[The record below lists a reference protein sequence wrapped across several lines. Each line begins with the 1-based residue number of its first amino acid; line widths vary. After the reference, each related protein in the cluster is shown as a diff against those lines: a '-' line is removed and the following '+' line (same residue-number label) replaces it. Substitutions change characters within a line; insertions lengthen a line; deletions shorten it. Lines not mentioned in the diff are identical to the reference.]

1 MINNV
6 TAPNASTSAP
16 TASGGPTSGTDATKV
31 GPGGKL
37 GKNEFLKLLVTQ
49 LRYQDPMNPLQGEQM
64 AAQLAQFSSLEQLVN
79 IGDALKTQQ
88 AGNDAV
94 VTAMTNATAMNTI
107 GKEVTAVSD
116 QVYLPADGKATVT
129 CTAAAAGQGT
139 LTITDANG
147 KVLGSRNLGYVGA
160 GANTFDIG
168 TAGAGLKEGGYKY
181 YIDVKG
187 GDGKAVKVETY
198 TTARIDGIT
207 YGTDGA
213 LLTAGPLRIKPNSIT
228 KIAP

>member
-6 TAPNASTSAP
+6 NSSSSASSTSN
-16 TASGGPTSGTDATKV
+16 TNDATPL

-49 LRYQDPMNPLQGEQM
+49 LRYQDPMNPLQGEEM

-88 AGNDAV
+88 TSNDALV
-94 VTAMTNATAMNTI
+94 AAVTNNTAMTTL
-107 GKEVTAVSD
+107 GKEVTAVGD
-116 QVYLPADGKATVT
+116 QVFLPDDGKATVS
-129 CTAAAAGQGT
+129 CTTAGSGQGT
-139 LTITDANG
+139 LTITDSNG
-147 KVLGSRNLGYVGA
+147 KVLGTRNLGYVGA
-160 GANTFDIG
+160 GANRFDIG
-168 TAGAGLKEGGYKY
+168 SAGAGLEEGGYRY

-187 GDGKAVKVETY
+187 GDGKAVEVETY
-198 TTARIDGIT
+198 TTARVDGIT
-207 YGTDGA
+207 YGNDGA
-213 LLTAGPLRIKPNSIT
+213 LLTAGPLRIKPGAIV

>member
-6 TAPNASTSAP
+6 NSSTGASAP
-16 TASGGPTSGTDATKV
+16 TTNDATPL

-49 LRYQDPMNPLQGEQM
+49 LRYQDPMNPLQGEEM

-79 IGDALKTQQ
+79 IGDALKSQQ
-88 AGNDAV
+88 TGNDALV
-94 VTAMTNATAMNTI
+94 AAVTNSTAMNTI
-107 GKEVTAVSD
+107 GKEVTAVGD
-116 QVYLPADGKATVT
+116 QVYLPADGKATVS
-129 CTAAAAGQGT
+129 CTTAGSGQGT
-139 LTITDANG
+139 LTITDSNG
-147 KVLGSRNLGYVGA
+147 KVLGTRNLGYVGA

-181 YIDVKG
+181 YVDVKG
-187 GDGKAVKVETY
+187 GDGKAVDVETY
-198 TTARIDGIT
+198 TTARVDGIT
-207 YGTDGA
+207 YGNDGA
-213 LLTAGPLRIKPNSIT
+213 LLTAGPLRIKPGAIV

>member
-6 TAPNASTSAP
+6 AGNNATNNASST
-16 TASGGPTSGTDATKV
+16 GTDSTPI

-88 AGNDAV
+88 SGNDALV
-94 VTAMTNATAMNTI
+94 QAVTNSTAMNTI

-116 QVYLPADGKATVT
+116 QVLLPADGTAKVS
-129 CTAAAAGQGT
+129 CTTAGDGKGT
-139 LTITDANG
+139 LTITDASG
-147 KVLGSRNLGYVGA
+147 KVLGSRDLGFIKG
-160 GANTFDIG
+160 GEHTFDVG
-168 TAGAGLKEGGYKY
+168 SAGAGLKEGGYRY
-181 YIDVKG
+181 YIDVKNT
-187 GDGKAVKVETY
+187 DGKAVQVETY
-198 TTARIDGIT
+198 ATARIDGIT
-207 YGTDGA
+207 YGQDGA
-213 LLTAGPLRIKPNSIT
+213 LLTAGPLRIAPGSII

>member
-6 TAPNASTSAP
+6 NSSSGASSTSNTP
-16 TASGGPTSGTDATKV
+16 DATPL

-49 LRYQDPMNPLQGEQM
+49 LRYQDPMNPLQGEEM

-79 IGDALKTQQ
+79 IGDALKSQQ
-88 AGNDAV
+88 TGNDALV
-94 VTAMTNATAMNTI
+94 AAVTNSTAMNTI
-107 GKEVTAVSD
+107 GKEVTAVGD
-116 QVYLPADGKATVT
+116 QVFLPDGGKATVS
-129 CTAAAAGQGT
+129 CTTAGSGQGT
-139 LTITDANG
+139 LTITDSNG
-147 KVLGSRNLGYVGA
+147 KVLGTRNLGYVGA

-168 TAGAGLKEGGYKY
+168 TAGAGLEEGGYRY

-187 GDGKAVKVETY
+187 GDGKAVQVETY
-198 TTARIDGIT
+198 TTARVDGIT
-207 YGTDGA
+207 YGNDGA
-213 LLTAGPLRIKPNSIT
+213 LLTAGPLRIKPGAIV

>member
-1 MINNV
+1 VINSV
-6 TAPNASTSAP
+6 TAPNTSAP
-16 TASGGPTSGTDATKV
+16 GGTTTDTDSTPL

-88 AGNDAV
+88 TGNDALV
-94 VTAMTNATAMNTI
+94 AAVTNSTAMNTI

-116 QVYLPADGKATVT
+116 QVYLPADGKATVS
-129 CTAAAAGQGT
+129 CTTAGDGQAT
-139 LTITDANG
+139 LTIADANG
-147 KVLGSRNLGYVGA
+147 KVLGTRNLGFVSG
-160 GANTFDIG
+160 GSHTFDVG
-168 TAGAGLKEGGYKY
+168 SAGAGLKEGGYRY

-187 GDGKAVKVETY
+187 ADGKAVDVETY

-207 YGTDGA
+207 YGQDGA
-213 LLTAGPLRIKPNSIT
+213 LLTAGPLRIKPGSIV

>member
-1 MINNV
+1 MINTV
-6 TAPNASTSAP
+6 GSSG
-16 TASGGPTSGTDATKV
+16 ASGTTTQTDATPL

-79 IGDALKTQQ
+79 IGDALETQQ
-88 AGNDAV
+88 TGNDALV
-94 VTAMTNATAMNTI
+94 QAVTNSTAMNTI

-116 QVYLPADGKATVT
+116 QVLLPADGSAKVS
-129 CTAAAAGQGT
+129 CTTAGAGKGT

-147 KVLGSRNLGYVGA
+147 KVLGSRDLGYVG
-160 GANTFDIG
+160 GGSHTFDVG
-168 TAGAGLKEGGYKY
+168 SAGAGLKEGGYRY
-181 YIDVKG
+181 YVDIKG
-187 GDGKAVKVETY
+187 ADGKAVQVETY
-198 TTARIDGIT
+198 ATARIDGIT
-207 YGTDGA
+207 YGQNGA
-213 LLTAGPLRIKPNSIT
+213 MLTAGPLRIAPGSII